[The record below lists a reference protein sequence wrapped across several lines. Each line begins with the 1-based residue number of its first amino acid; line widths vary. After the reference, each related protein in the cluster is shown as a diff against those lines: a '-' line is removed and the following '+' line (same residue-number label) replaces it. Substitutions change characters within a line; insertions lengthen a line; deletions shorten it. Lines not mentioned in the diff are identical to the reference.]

1 MSNITLHTQYITPD
15 DFQQYFGINL
25 GAQLKG
31 NANPSDKAYAFLK
44 RIEDRMQVFLNSTFF
59 KNIDVEWRHMSDFQK
74 EHYRLALLEQAIYV
88 FKNGDIMVDSGY
100 DPDEGLKISPHEKRE
115 IMLSDVAKMHLEM
128 TGLWTRNIRST
139 AWFIGWFI

>member
-1 MSNITLHTQYITPD
+1 
-15 DFQQYFGINL
+15 
-25 GAQLKG
+25 
-31 NANPSDKAYAFLK
+31 
-44 RIEDRMQVFLNSTFF
+44 
-59 KNIDVEWRHMSDFQK
+59 MSDFQK

-88 FKNGDIMVDSGY
+88 FKNGDIMVDSGF